1 MKRSSLTEKMV
12 LYFLLL
18 GIGSIVITGFFS
30 FSTARSAL
38 LDRTYD
44 QLTSLRLSRQMQIE
58 TFFNDRLHETAHYAS
73 YPSVKALV
81 VDAESGSKPLIDA
94 ESSYFAS
101 GYFSGILIFDTTGKI
116 FYRSLSENESLALSS
131 DSAYV
136 ILRRGHEEAFIMD
149 YQAFGE
155 RIEPQLLSICAIR
168 DNNTTIAYL
177 GLIIEPQIIND
188 YMFGVDASNGL
199 GYSGETYLVGPDFLM
214 RSPSRFIPG
223 SVMHTK
229 VITLPVIEALEGGQ
243 GIAQIMDYRQTEV
256 LSSYGNIHVNGLHW
270 VMLAEIDYS
279 EAMASIY
286 AIRNNIL
293 LLTVLIGV
301 VFFVFSFV
309 ISRRITMPLIRLK
322 DAAIEFGEGRLN
334 SLLENKSNDEIGELT
349 DAFNRMAINLR
360 EKDEALKQ
368 ERINRLKSAIDGQDQ
383 ERQRLS
389 RELHDGIGQSL
400 IAVRLKL
407 GAMEVAIP
415 EKMNSSFQSVIS
427 LSDNLID
434 EVRAISNALMP
445 PALAEFGLTTAIRHL
460 CNDLSEMHG
469 IHTTF
474 NGEIP
479 NAMLGRKP
487 RLYIFRIFQEA
498 LNNIVKHSGATE
510 VKIESLVSD
519 SMLRIFISD
528 NGKGFGPS
536 SACSPKGHGL
546 NNIRERAGL
555 LKGKAEIISTP
566 DEGTTIII
574 EIPVNK
580 IIP

>member
-58 TFFNDRLHETAHYAS
+58 TFFNDRLHETAHYAC
-73 YPSVKALV
+73 YPSVKTLV
-81 VDAESGSKPLIDA
+81 ADAESGSKPLIDA

-116 FYRSLSENESLALSS
+116 IYRSLSGNESLALSY
-131 DSAYV
+131 DSINV
-136 ILRRGHEEAFIMD
+136 FLRRDYEEAFIMD
-149 YQAFGE
+149 YQTFG
-155 RIEPQLLSICAIR
+155 RRAEPQLLSICAIK
-168 DNNTTIAYL
+168 NKNTTIAYL

-199 GYSGETYLVGPDFLM
+199 GYSGETYLVGPDYLM
-214 RSPSRFIPG
+214 RSPSRFIPQ

-229 VITLPVIEALEGGQ
+229 VITAPVIEALEGKQ
-243 GIAQIMDYRQTEV
+243 GIAQIIDYRQTEV
-256 LSSYGNIHVNGLHW
+256 LSSYGSIHVNGLNW
-270 VMLAEIDYS
+270 VMLAEIDYN
-279 EAMASIY
+279 EAMSSIY
-286 AIRNNIL
+286 AIRNNIM

-301 VFFVFSFV
+301 AFFIISFV
-309 ISRRITMPLIRLK
+309 ISRRITKPIIRLK
-322 DAAIEFGEGRLN
+322 DAAIEFGEGRLTHVLDN
-334 SLLENKSNDEIGELT
+334 ESNDEIGELT
-349 DAFNRMAINLR
+349 EAFNRMAINLR

-407 GAMEVAIP
+407 GAMENSVSD
-415 EKMNSSFQSVIS
+415 KMRPSVVSVIA

-445 PALAEFGLTTAIRHL
+445 PALVEFGLSAAIRHL
-460 CNDLSEMHG
+460 CNDLSEIHG
-469 IHTTF
+469 ITTDF
-474 NGEIP
+474 RGEIP
-479 NAMLGRKP
+479 NDILGRKA
-487 RLYIFRIFQEA
+487 RLYLFRIFQEA
-498 LNNIVKHSGATE
+498 LNNISKHSGATE
-510 VKIESLVSD
+510 VNIVSEVKEGSLCI
-519 SMLRIFISD
+519 LIAD
-528 NGKGFGPS
+528 NGKGLGPETT
-536 SACSPKGHGL
+536 CSPKGHGL

-555 LKGKAEIISTP
+555 LKGSAEIVSIP
-566 DEGTTIII
+566 GKGTSITI

-580 IIP
+580 IKS

>member
-30 FSTARSAL
+30 FSAARSAL

-44 QLTSLRLSRQMQIE
+44 QLTSLRLARQMQIE
-58 TFFNDRLHETAHYAS
+58 TFFNDRLLETSHYANS
-73 YPSVKALV
+73 QAIRNITSDYF
-81 VDAESGSKPLIDA
+81 SGNKREIANELPIP
-94 ESSYFAS
+94 AS
-101 GYFSGILIFDTTGKI
+101 GYFSGMIIIDTSGKVIYKSIQGNGSTDYSNILGNGF
-116 FYRSLSENESLALSS
+116 LQQHHN
-131 DSAYV
+131 
-136 ILRRGHEEAFIMD
+136 EAFILD
-149 YQAFGE
+149 YHATG
-155 RIEPQLLSICAIR
+155 RNIDRQLVSISAIPV
-168 DNNTTIAYL
+168 NGNTIAYL
-177 GLIIEPQIIND
+177 ALLIEPRIIND
-188 YMFGVDASNGL
+188 YMLEVDTKSGL
-199 GYSGETYLVGPDFLM
+199 GYSGETYMVGPDYLM

-229 VITLPVIEALEGGQ
+229 VITIPVIEALEGGQ
-243 GIAQIMDYRQTEV
+243 GIAQIIDYRQTEV
-256 LSSYGNIHVNGLHW
+256 LSSYGNIHVNGLNW

-293 LLTVLIGV
+293 LLTVMIGV
-301 VFFVFSFV
+301 VFFIFSFV
-309 ISRRITMPLIRLK
+309 ISRRITKPLICLK

-334 SLLENKSNDEIGELT
+334 SLLENNSNDEIGELT

-360 EKDEALKQ
+360 EKDKALKQ

-407 GAMEVAIP
+407 GAMENSVT
-415 EKMNSSFQSVIS
+415 EKMRPSVLSVIA

-445 PALAEFGLTTAIRHL
+445 PALAEFGLSAAIRHL
-460 CNDLSEMHG
+460 CNDLSEIHG
-469 IHTTF
+469 IQTTF
-474 NGEIP
+474 EGEIP
-479 NAMLGRKP
+479 NDILGRKAK
-487 RLYIFRIFQEA
+487 LYLFRIFQEA
-498 LNNIVKHSGATE
+498 LNNISKHSGATE
-510 VKIESLVSD
+510 VNIVSKVTVA
-519 SMLRIFISD
+519 LLCIHISD
-528 NGKGFGPS
+528 NGIGFGLE
-536 SACSPKGHGL
+536 SACTRKGHGL

-555 LKGKAEIISTP
+555 LKGSAEIVSFP
-566 DEGTTIII
+566 GKGTNIII

-580 IIP
+580 TTS